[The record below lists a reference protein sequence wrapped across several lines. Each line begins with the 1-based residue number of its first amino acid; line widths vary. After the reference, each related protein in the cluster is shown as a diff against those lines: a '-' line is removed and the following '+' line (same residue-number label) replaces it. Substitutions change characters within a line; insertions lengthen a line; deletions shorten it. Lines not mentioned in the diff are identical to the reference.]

1 MKSFAAIQL
10 LLPRGAKSTGFR
22 DFQRSF
28 ATILSMTLRRLVSLA
43 VLTAF
48 LAATPF
54 LLSLQASGSVSP
66 ATGNPGVS
74 IAASLGVAPDLDLR
88 MARFQPFEM
97 PFNRSGFS
105 EREQRLVEKLVDA
118 ANNIERIYWRQ
129 SDPEGLKLYTE
140 LEKSQDPLDK
150 KVLQFLKANGSRYD
164 LIDELHPFVG
174 KDPAPPGRGLYPINV
189 TQQYLENTY
198 LKLYPGQR
206 DAIFNERSVLRLKA
220 LPGSHDVMGL
230 NAIPYHLEFAE
241 FLKPAAEDLR
251 EAAKLSDDPAF
262 AKFLRMRADALL
274 NDDYY
279 ASDLAWLDLKDPKFD
294 LIFAPYETYLDNLLG
309 VRTSYG
315 AAVLIR
321 NDAESKKL
329 AIFQKYVPELQKS
342 LPLAAA
348 DLPSKQGH
356 VTPME
361 VMDAPFRTGD
371 LRHGYQAVA
380 DNLPNDARVHEA
392 KGSKKIFFKN
402 FMDARVN
409 VVILPI
415 ARRLLREDQASRAT
429 GDGYLAATLAHEI
442 SHELGPNYSRTPAG
456 KKEIREAIGGDF
468 SALEEAKADIVGMVC
483 LKWLADHGAIS
494 KEQLN
499 EDYIS
504 AVAGNFRTIRFGI
517 AEPHGRGEMME
528 FNYLLEQGAVT
539 RDAATGRYAVVLEKM
554 PGAFESLA
562 KELLEQEA
570 TGDRARTA
578 AWFAKYAVLPD
589 HLRNAFAQVTDIPVD
604 IQPIYSFQEEI
615 R

>member
-1 MKSFAAIQL
+1 
-10 LLPRGAKSTGFR
+10 
-22 DFQRSF
+22 
-28 ATILSMTLRRLVSLA
+28 
-43 VLTAF
+43 
-48 LAATPF
+48 
-54 LLSLQASGSVSP
+54 
-66 ATGNPGVS
+66 
-74 IAASLGVAPDLDLR
+74 
-88 MARFQPFEM
+88 MARFKPFEM
-97 PFNRSGFS
+97 PFDRAGLS
-105 EREQRLVEKLVDA
+105 EREQKLAEKLVDA
-118 ANNIERIYWRQ
+118 ANSIERIYWRQ
-129 SDPEGLKLYTE
+129 SDPEGLKLYTQ
-140 LEKSQDPLDK
+140 LERSQDPLDK

-174 KDPAPPGRGLYPINV
+174 KDPAPPGRALYPV
-189 TQQYLENTY
+189 GLSTAEVEKYVSAHPDQKSAVY
-198 LKLYPGQR
+198 
-206 DAIFNERSVLRLKA
+206 NEDSVLRRE
-220 LPGSHDVMGL
+220 GSKL
-230 NAIPYHLEFAE
+230 EAEPYHIRFAE

-251 EAAKLSDDPAF
+251 EAAKLSDDPGF

-294 LIFAPYETYLDNLLG
+294 LILAPYETYLDNLLG

-321 NDAESKKL
+321 NDSESKKL
-329 AIFQKYVPELQKS
+329 AVFQKYVPELQKS
-342 LPLAAA
+342 LPLSAE
-348 DLPSKQGH
+348 DLPSKLGH

-415 ARRLLREDQASRAT
+415 AKRLFREDQAVRAS

-442 SHELGPNYSRTPAG
+442 SHELGPNYARTPSG
-456 KKEIREAIGGDF
+456 KKDIREAIGGDF
-468 SALEEAKADIVGMVC
+468 SALEEAKADVVGMVC
-483 LKWLADHGAIS
+483 LKWLADRGAIT
-494 KEQLN
+494 KEQLD

-504 AVAGNFRTIRFGI
+504 EVAGNFRTIRFGI

-528 FNYLLEQGAVT
+528 FNYLMEKGAVT
-539 RDAATGRYAVVLEKM
+539 RDAATGRYAVKLEKM
-554 PGAFESLA
+554 PGAFAAVA

-589 HLRNAFAQVTDIPVD
+589 HLRNAFAQVSDIPVD

>member
-1 MKSFAAIQL
+1 MI
-10 LLPRGAKSTGFR
+10 
-22 DFQRSF
+22 
-28 ATILSMTLRRLVSLA
+28 LRRLVSLA
-43 VLTAF
+43 ILVAT
-48 LAATPF
+48 LAVSPF
-54 LLSLQASGSVSP
+54 LLSLQATNKANSPEGGS
-66 ATGNPGVS
+66 AGTS
-74 IAASLGVAPDLDLR
+74 IAASLGVAPDLDAR
-88 MARFQPFEM
+88 MARLRPFEM
-97 PFNRSGFS
+97 PFDRTGLG
-105 EREQRLVEKLVDA
+105 EREQKLVEKLVDA
-118 ANNIERIYWRQ
+118 SNNIERIYWRQ
-129 SDPEGLKLYTE
+129 SDPEGLKLYTQ
-140 LEKSQDPLDK
+140 LERSQDPLDK

-174 KDPAPPGRGLYPINV
+174 KDPAPPGRGLYPAGLSV
-189 TQQYLENTY
+189 VEVEKYVAGH
-198 LKLYPGQR
+198 P
-206 DAIFNERSVLRLKA
+206 ERK
-220 LPGSHDVMGL
+220 
-230 NAIPYHLEFAE
+230 NAIYNEDSILRREGNKLEAEPYHVRFAE
-241 FLKPAAEDLR
+241 FLTPAAEDLR

-262 AKFLRMRADALL
+262 GQFLRMRADALL

-279 ASDLAWLDLKDPKFD
+279 ASDLVWLDLRDPKFD
-294 LIFAPYETYLDNLLG
+294 LILAPYETYLDNLLG

-329 AIFQKYVPELQKS
+329 AVFQKYVPELQKS
-342 LPLAAA
+342 LPLAAE

-415 ARRLLREDQASRAT
+415 AKRLFREDQAVRAS

-442 SHELGPNYSRTPAG
+442 SHELGPNYSRTPSG

-468 SALEEAKADIVGMVC
+468 SALEESKADVVGMVC
-483 LKWLADHGAIS
+483 LKWLADHGAIP
-494 KEQLN
+494 KEQLD

-504 AVAGNFRTIRFGI
+504 EVAGNFRTIRFGI

-528 FNYLLEQGAVT
+528 FNYLMEKGAVT

-554 PGAFESLA
+554 PGTFAALA

-604 IQPIYSFQEEI
+604 IQPVYSFQEEI